1 MPITVF
7 IQLNQVKI
15 KSQLFNQAVNQ
26 TTAFPTNTHEK
37 QSRKKKTAIFTSI
50 LKTETASTKNGYVGN

>member
-26 TTAFPTNTHEK
+26 TIAFPTNTHEK
-37 QSRKKKTAIFTSI
+37 QSGKKTAAMFTSI
-50 LKTETASTKNGYVGN
+50 LKTETTSINNGYIGN